1 MLHKHLLQKLLIV
14 AIFAT
19 LVSSCFKDTGTRTY
33 KLYTPVYQTTQ
44 TVRAAIKND
53 APQPITSVGKM
64 VLYGNYIFLNELNRG
79 IHIIDNANPR
89 NPINKA
95 FIKIPGNENLAIKD
109 NMLFA
114 DCYTDL
120 LAIDITNADN
130 IVLKNAV
137 DNLFPERRY
146 INGYQMYFNTVITDW
161 LVKDTTV
168 NIVVE
173 EGKGIW
179 TKSGS
184 YLTAAP
190 WGWAFASGT
199 ASSAT
204 STTGI
209 NGSTSKY
216 AIVNNFLYALSGN
229 KINTVSIIKTDD
241 PKLVN
246 TTTNNGSIE
255 TIFPLKDKL
264 FIGAQ
269 AGMFIYS
276 ISNPAAPVELGKFV
290 HARVCDP
297 VIADGNIAYVTLHSS
312 QNRCIGFTNQLDVV
326 DISNVSQP
334 TIIKTYN
341 LTSPY
346 GLSKDSN
353 LLFICDGAAGLK
365 VFDATTATNITLKQT
380 LASDETYDVIAFN
393 GIAYVTAK
401 DGLYQYSYANT
412 NNVQLI
418 SKTSIVK

>member
-1 MLHKHLLQKLLIV
+1 MLHKHLLQKLLLV
-14 AIFAT
+14 AIIAT
-19 LVSSCFKDTGTRTY
+19 LVSGCFKDTGTRTY
-33 KLYTPVYQTTQ
+33 KLYTPVFQTIQ
-44 TVRAAIKND
+44 TVRAAIKNEL
-53 APQPITSVGKM
+53 PQPITSVGKM
-64 VLYGNYIFLNELNRG
+64 VIYSNYIFLNELNRG
-79 IHIIDNANPR
+79 IHIIDNTNPAS
-89 NPINKA
+89 PINKA

-120 LAIDITNADN
+120 LAIDITNPDN
-130 IVLKNAV
+130 IVLKNAI
-137 DNLFPERRY
+137 DNLFPERRF
-146 INGYQMYFNTVITDW
+146 INGYQMYFNTIITDW

-179 TKSGS
+179 TKNGS

-190 WGWAFASGT
+190 WGWAFASGA
-199 ASSAT
+199 ASSVI

-216 AIVNNFLYALSGN
+216 AIVNDYLYALSGN
-229 KINTVSIIKTDD
+229 KINTLSIVKTDD

-246 TTTNNGSIE
+246 TTINNGTIE

-276 ISNPAAPVELGKFV
+276 INNPAAPVELGKFV

-297 VIADGNIAYVTLHSS
+297 VIADGNIAYVTLHAS
-312 QNRCIGFTNQLDVV
+312 QNRCAGVTNQLDVV

-334 TIIKTYN
+334 ILIKTYT
-341 LTSPY
+341 LTNPY
-346 GLSKDSN
+346 GLSKDGN
-353 LLFICDGAAGLK
+353 LLFICDGAVGLK

-380 LASDETYDVIAFN
+380 LPSTETYDVIALN

-401 DGLYQYSYANT
+401 DGLYQYSYSNT
-412 NNVQLI
+412 NNVHLI
-418 SKTSIVK
+418 SKTDIVK